1 MVESSAS
8 HLSSEDFDY
17 PPSTHPRPEF
27 EFVDGDYRCR
37 LARDRADLDAILRL
51 RYEVFNLELGEGLE
65 ISHATGLDLDEYD
78 PQCHHLM
85 VTHEPTGAVI
95 GTYRLQTAEMARA
108 SRGFYSADEFTL
120 DAWPEEILGESCEVG
135 RACIHADHRH
145 RRVLL
150 ALWRGLGTYVV
161 ISRKRYFF
169 GCCSLTSQ
177 DPAEAARAAEYLRR
191 MGHVHPTLPLDP
203 TPDFDAHEDRLPVD
217 GWEDCHLPT
226 LFRTYLRYGAR
237 ICGRPAIDRAFK
249 TIDFL
254 ALLDLDE
261 MDTDR
266 ILRQFEVDLRERS

>member
-1 MVESSAS
+1 MAETSVPQPSPD
-8 HLSSEDFDY
+8 DFPY
-17 PPSTHPRPEF
+17 PPTTHARPEF

-37 LARDRADLDAILRL
+37 LARDRADLEEILRL
-51 RYEVFNLELGEGLE
+51 RYVVFNLELGEGLDS
-65 ISHATGLDLDEYD
+65 SHATGRDVDEYD

-85 VTHEPTGAVI
+85 VIHEPSSQVI
-95 GTYRLQTAEMARA
+95 GTYRVQTAEMARA
-108 SRGFYSADEFTL
+108 GRGFYSADEFTL
-120 DAWPEEILGESCEVG
+120 ETWPEDVLGQSCEIG

-150 ALWRGLGTYVV
+150 NLWRGLATYVV
-161 ISRKRYFF
+161 VSRKRYFF
-169 GCCSLTSQ
+169 GCCSLTTQ
-177 DPAEAARAAEYLRR
+177 DPSEAARTAEYLRR
-191 MGHVHPTLPLDP
+191 AGHAHPTLDLDP
-203 TPDFDAHEDRLPVD
+203 KPDFDAHETHLDVA
-217 GWEDCHLPT
+217 GWEQCKLPT

-254 ALLDLDE
+254 ALLDLEE

>member
-8 HLSSEDFDY
+8 RLLPDDFPY
-17 PPSTHPRPEF
+17 PPPVPVRPEF
-27 EFVDGDYRCR
+27 EFVDGHYRCR
-37 LARDRADLDAILRL
+37 LARDRDDLDAVLRL
-51 RYEVFNLELGEGLE
+51 RYEVFNLELGEGLDT
-65 ISHATGLDLDEYD
+65 SHATGRDLDEYD
-78 PQCHHLM
+78 AQCHHLM
-85 VTHEPTGAVI
+85 VIHEPTARTI

-108 SRGFYSADEFTL
+108 GRGFYSADEFRI
-120 DAWPEEILGESCEVG
+120 DAWPEEVLGQSCEIG
-135 RACIHADHRH
+135 RACIAYEHRH

-150 ALWRGLGTYVV
+150 ALWRGLATYVV

-177 DPAEAARAAEYLRR
+177 DPAEAARTAEYLRR
-191 MGHVHPTLPLDP
+191 HGHVHATLPLDP

-217 GWEDCHLPT
+217 GWEQVHLPT

-261 MDTDR
+261 VDTDR

>member
-1 MVESSAS
+1 MVQSPAS
-8 HLSSEDFDY
+8 RLSPDDFPY
-17 PPSTHPRPEF
+17 PPPTHARPEF
-27 EFVDGDYRCR
+27 EFVDGPYRCR
-37 LARDRADLDAILRL
+37 LARDREDLDKVLEL
-51 RYEVFNLELGEGLE
+51 RYEVFNLELGEGLDT
-65 ISHATGLDLDEYD
+65 SHVTGRDLDEYD

-85 VTHEPTGAVI
+85 VIHEPSGTTI

-108 SRGFYSADEFTL
+108 ARGFYSADEFTI
-120 DAWPEEILGESCEVG
+120 DRWPEDVLGESCEIG

-150 ALWRGLGTYVV
+150 VLWRGLATYVV

-177 DPAEAARAAEYLRR
+177 DPAEAARTAEYLRR
-191 MGHVHPTLPLDP
+191 KGHVHPSLDLDP
-203 TPDFDAHEDRLPVD
+203 TPEFDAHEQQYSVE
-217 GWEDCHLPT
+217 GWEDVHLPT

-261 MDTDR
+261 VDADR